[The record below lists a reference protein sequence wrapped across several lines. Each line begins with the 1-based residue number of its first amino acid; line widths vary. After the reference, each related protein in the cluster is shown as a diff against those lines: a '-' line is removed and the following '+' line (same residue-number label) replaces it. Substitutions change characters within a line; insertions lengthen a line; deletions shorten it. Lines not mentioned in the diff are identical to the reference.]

1 MSIKGINSWLWI
13 LGILYS
19 LMALNTL
26 TGFTY
31 VEQDIIFGLV
41 LCVSAGIYFFGLRE
55 SIEKPQRRAA
65 HLLIGTIFSSLLG
78 LFKFLILLGSLL
90 SGYLEQDFHFSVD
103 SFNLSVI
110 IGSVITL
117 VIHLRI
123 RKQFT

>member
-1 MSIKGINSWLWI
+1 MSTRVINLWLWI
-13 LGILYS
+13 LGIVYTFMS
-19 LMALNTL
+19 LNTL
-26 TGFTY
+26 TGFIF
-31 VEQDIIFGLV
+31 VKQDIIFGVV
-41 LCVSAGIYFFGLRE
+41 LGVSAGIYYFGIRE
-55 SIEKPQRRAA
+55 SSEKPQRSAA
-65 HLLIGTIFSSLLG
+65 HLLIGTMFSSLLG

-90 SGYLEQDFHFSVD
+90 SGYLEQNLLFSVD